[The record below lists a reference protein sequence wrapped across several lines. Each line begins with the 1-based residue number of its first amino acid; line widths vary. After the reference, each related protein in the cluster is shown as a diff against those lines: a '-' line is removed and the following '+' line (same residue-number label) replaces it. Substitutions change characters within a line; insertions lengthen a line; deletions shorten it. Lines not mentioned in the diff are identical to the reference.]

1 MPFHEPEGHARSM
14 SPEQCFADTEACAH
28 HIAERIGAD
37 LRVAAPLGLGKPHAL
52 LNALYRLTRNDTSR
66 SLSLYTALSLTR
78 PRPAGGLEARFVG
91 PFAERHFG
99 ADAVDPEY
107 AVDQALNALPSNVA
121 VHEFYMQSG
130 ALLHSGSAQRNYI
143 SQNYTHVARDLAVQD
158 INLLVQLVARR
169 ETADGV
175 RYSLSCNPDLTLD
188 FIERVVQ
195 SGKPRPLCVAVV
207 HPDLPYVS
215 GHAEV
220 PRDYFDLELSTA
232 ASPPLFAV
240 PRQPLDAVEY
250 ALGMH
255 ASALVRD
262 GGCLQI
268 GIGALSDAL
277 VHALRWRQQDNTQW
291 RRALVALDPRGGTH
305 ALAARMGGLAPFR
318 TGLYGASEMVMDGF
332 MHLQRAGVLKR
343 RAWDNLGLERAAA
356 SGRLSP
362 DTPGG
367 HYLRGAFFLGSRE
380 LYEWIGALEADDPDA
395 LDMCRVSNV
404 NQLYG
409 DHQALASLQRRGARF
424 FNTCMM
430 ATLLG
435 SAVSDALEDGDVV
448 SGVGGQYN
456 FVAMAH
462 ELTDGRS
469 ALMLRSTRQGRGGVE
484 TNIRWNYGHATI
496 ARHLRDLFVTEY
508 GVADLRGKTDSECV
522 EAMLSIADAR
532 FIDALAAEAKAHGK
546 LAADF
551 QVPERW
557 RNNRPE
563 YLQAALAPWKAKGV
577 LVPFPF
583 GSDFTEVEQRLLPAL
598 EWLKLRSGH
607 GRGKWDILRA
617 ALRPGAPVQGEQ
629 EAIARM
635 ALDRPA
641 GIGERVLRRLLTA
654 ALRKTG
660 SPVPDAAT
668 ATPPP
673 REEDHAAG

>member
-1 MPFHEPEGHARSM
+1 M
-14 SPEQCFADTEACAH
+14 SPEQCHTDTDACAQQL
-28 HIAERIGAD
+28 AERIGPD
-37 LRVAAPLGLGKPHAL
+37 LRVAAPLGLGKPHEL
-52 LNALYRLTRNDTSR
+52 LNALYRLTRADTSR

-78 PRPAGGLEARFVG
+78 PRPAPGLEARFVG
-91 PFAERHFG
+91 PFVERHFG

-107 AVDQALNALPSNVA
+107 AIDQARDQLPANVA

-130 ALLHSGSAQRNYI
+130 ALLHSGGAQRNYI

-169 ETADGV
+169 ETPEGV
-175 RYSLSCNPDLTLD
+175 RYSLSCNPDLTFD
-188 FIERVVQ
+188 FIDRVVQ

-207 HPDLPYVS
+207 HPDLPYIS

-220 PRDYFDLELSTA
+220 QRDYFDIELCTDKA
-232 ASPPLFAV
+232 PPLFAV
-240 PRQPLDAVEY
+240 PRQPIDTAEY
-250 ALGMH
+250 ALGIH

-277 VHALRWRQQDNTQW
+277 VYGLRWRQQDNTQW

-305 ALAARMGGLAPFR
+305 ALAARMGGLAPLR
-318 TGLYGASEMVMDGF
+318 AGLYGASEMVMDGF
-332 MHLQRAGVLKR
+332 MHLQRAGILKR
-343 RAWDNLGLERAAA
+343 RAWDNMALERAAA
-356 SGRLSP
+356 CGRLSP
-362 DTPGG
+362 ETPGG
-367 HYLRGAFFLGSRE
+367 HYLRGAFFLGTRE
-380 LYEWIGALEADDPDA
+380 LYRWLAELDANDPDA

-409 DHQALASLQRRGARF
+409 DHQVLAALQRRGARF

-435 SAVSDALEDGDVV
+435 SAVSDGLEDGEVV

-462 ELTDGRS
+462 ELADGRS
-469 ALMLRSTRQGRGGVE
+469 ILLLRSTRQGRSGIE
-484 TNIRWNYGHATI
+484 TNIRWNYGHTTI
-496 ARHLRDLFVTEY
+496 PRHLRDVFVTEY
-508 GVADLRGKTDSECV
+508 GVADLRGKTDSECI
-522 EAMLSIADAR
+522 EAMLSVTDAR
-532 FIDALAAEAKAHGK
+532 FIDALCAEAKSHGK

-563 YLQAALAPWKAKGV
+563 LLKEALAPWQEKGQ
-577 LVPFPF
+577 LPPFPF

-598 EWLKLRSGH
+598 GWLKTRSSSW
-607 GRGKWDILRA
+607 RGKWDVVRA
-617 ALRPGAPVQGEQ
+617 AASPGEPVGGED
-629 EAIARM
+629 EALERM
-635 ALDRPA
+635 GLAQP
-641 GIGERVLRRLLTA
+641 GSMGERIQQRLLRA

-660 SPVPDAAT
+660 
-668 ATPPP
+668 
-673 REEDHAAG
+673 G

>member
-1 MPFHEPEGHARSM
+1 M
-14 SPEQCFADTEACAH
+14 SPEQCHTDTEACAQQ
-28 HIAERIGAD
+28 IAERIGPD
-37 LRVAAPLGLGKPHAL
+37 LRVAAPLGLGKPHDL
-52 LNALYRLTRNDTSR
+52 LNALYRLTKADTSR
-66 SLSLYTALSLTR
+66 SLALYTALSLTR
-78 PRPAGGLEARFVG
+78 PHPAPGLEARFVG
-91 PFAERHFG
+91 PFVERHFG
-99 ADAVDPEY
+99 VGAVDPEY
-107 AVDQALNALPSNVA
+107 ALDQARNQLPSNVA

-130 ALLHSGSAQRNYI
+130 ALLRSGSAQRNYI

-169 ETADGV
+169 ETPEGV
-175 RYSLSCNPDLTLD
+175 RYSLSCNPDLTFD
-188 FIERVVQ
+188 FIDRVVQ
-195 SGKPRPLCVAVV
+195 AGKPRPLMVAAV
-207 HPDLPYVS
+207 HPDLPYIS

-220 PRDYFDLELSTA
+220 ERDYFDIELNTEQA
-232 ASPPLFAV
+232 PPLFAV
-240 PRQPLDAVEY
+240 PRQPIDLTEY

-277 VHALRWRQQDNTQW
+277 VYALRWRQEDNTQW

-305 ALAARMGGLAPFR
+305 ALASRMGGLAPLR

-332 MHLQRAGVLKR
+332 MHLQRAGILKR
-343 RAWDNLGLERAAA
+343 RAWDNMALERAAA
-356 SGRLSP
+356 CGRLSP
-362 DTPGG
+362 ETPGG

-380 LYEWIGALEADDPDA
+380 LYQWLGELDASDPDA

-409 DHQALASLQRRGARF
+409 DHQMLATLQRRGARF

-435 SAVSDALEDGDVV
+435 SAVSDGLENGEVV

-462 ELTDGRS
+462 ELPDGRS
-469 ALMLRSTRQGRGGVE
+469 ILMLRSTRQGPGGVE
-484 TNIRWNYGHATI
+484 TNIRWNYGHTTI

-532 FIDALAAEAKAHGK
+532 FIDALCAEAKAHGK

-551 QVPERW
+551 QIPERW

-563 YLQAALAPWKAKGV
+563 HLREVLAPWQAKG
-577 LVPFPF
+577 LLSPFPF

-598 EWLKLRSGH
+598 DWLKKRSATW
-607 GRGKWDILRA
+607 RGKIEVVKAALAPGEAVPGEDEALERMGLTRPTSVGDRIQQRLLKA
-617 ALRPGAPVQGEQ
+617 ALR
-629 EAIARM
+629 R
-635 ALDRPA
+635 
-641 GIGERVLRRLLTA
+641 
-654 ALRKTG
+654 
-660 SPVPDAAT
+660 
-668 ATPPP
+668 
-673 REEDHAAG
+673 AAG